1 MCAPSAVIGGVM
13 QIGKG
18 IARSMQARAENA
30 RRKREYQRAL
40 EIRKRN
46 WLQKTSL
53 YSAKVNK
60 YTIDLNE
67 NDLAANR
74 AYAKAQSEL
83 SAKQGAAIAA
93 NETSY
98 MKMVRDKLGKSC
110 SVRSNWTFS
119 SEIRNNGFS

>member
-1 MCAPSAVIGGVM
+1 M

-74 AYAKAQSEL
+74 AYAKAQAEL
-83 SAKQGAAIAA
+83 SAKQELLLQLT
-93 NETSY
+93 NQLYE
-98 MKMVRDKLGKSC
+98 
-110 SVRSNWTFS
+110 
-119 SEIRNNGFS
+119 NGS

>member
-1 MCAPSAVIGGVM
+1 MCAPSAAIGGVSSVL
-13 QIGKG
+13 QGFAG
-18 IARSMQARAENA
+18 ASQARAENA
-30 RRKREYQRAL
+30 RRKQEYQRAL

-74 AYAKAQSEL
+74 AYAKS
-83 SAKQGAAIAA
+83 SI
-93 NETSY
+93 
-98 MKMVRDKLGKSC
+98 RIKSKTRSCYC
-110 SVRSNWTFS
+110 S
-119 SEIRNNGFS
+119 